1 MINDRLHYL
10 DSLRAFAMYLG
21 IILHVTLPFFPWHG
35 DYEMKEGYGIL
46 LLIIHG
52 FRMPLFMIISGFFA
66 EMMIRRHGV
75 TKFIDNRLR
84 RIGLPY
90 LIFVPLITGLF
101 IFTYIIGNI
110 FVDWDSLNI
119 SKETKESKDEDE
131 FSHAHLW
138 FMYFL
143 LIFTFIYSGIIY
155 FSKKINIKININY
168 CLLTL
173 VPMIL
178 FFVIFQPDEII
189 SRPATDVT
197 FLPHWSILG
206 YYFAFFLF
214 GALFFRLENNGRNFI
229 EKISKKQKFFYWI
242 PIISFFACL
251 IIDENKT
258 YLLGELFNFIY
269 TWSSIIVLVLI
280 FYKFINKPSSKIRYL
295 SNASYYIYIIHI
307 PFIILFQGMFS
318 SLVIHHSVKFILII
332 ILTTGI
338 SLITYHYFV
347 RNTFMGIL
355 LNGKKSKEQIGV

>member
-1 MINDRLHYL
+1 
-10 DSLRAFAMYLG
+10 
-21 IILHVTLPFFPWHG
+21 
-35 DYEMKEGYGIL
+35 
-46 LLIIHG
+46 
-52 FRMPLFMIISGFFA
+52 
-66 EMMIRRHGV
+66 
-75 TKFIDNRLR
+75 
-84 RIGLPY
+84 
-90 LIFVPLITGLF
+90 
-101 IFTYIIGNI
+101 
-110 FVDWDSLNI
+110 
-119 SKETKESKDEDE
+119 
-131 FSHAHLW
+131 
-138 FMYFL
+138 
-143 LIFTFIYSGIIY
+143 
-155 FSKKINIKININY
+155 
-168 CLLTL
+168 
-173 VPMIL
+173 MIL
-178 FFVIFQPDEII
+178 FCVIFQPDEII

-269 TWSSIIVLVLI
+269 TGSSIIVLVLI